1 MGVIGE
7 PFGPAFTVVTEDGSR
22 LTLTPTDYGVNLQT
36 PGSTSGWDLAHV
48 AEVPGEPD
56 ALMVAG
62 RKFRLATG

>member
-1 MGVIGE
+1 MNVIGN
-7 PFGPAFTVVTEDGSR
+7 PYGPAFTLVAEDGSR
-22 LTLTPTDYGVNLQT
+22 LVLTPTDNGVNLQT

-62 RKFRLATG
+62 RKFRAADA